1 MDLSLTTHNDGGTAV
16 VGVSGEVD
24 VYSAPALGERIN
36 ELLDSGQRRLVV
48 DLNSVEFIDSTGLG
62 TLVSGHN
69 RAAELGGSLSL
80 VCNVD
85 RVIKLMRITGL
96 DEVFTIKSDVSDALA
111 D

>member
-1 MDLSLTTHNDGGTAV
+1 VDLSLTTHNDGGAVV

-36 ELLDSGQRRLVV
+36 ELLDGGQRRIVV
-48 DLNSVEFIDSTGLG
+48 DLSGVEFIDSTGLG

-69 RAAELGGSLSL
+69 RAAELSGSLSL

-85 RVIKLMRITGL
+85 RIIKLMRITGL
-96 DEVFTIKSDVSDALA
+96 DDVFTIKTDVAAALA